1 MSYLDIEN
9 SIEKEFY
16 NTLYIPFCDA
26 IKKYEL
32 IKDGDHICVCISGGK
47 DSFIMAKLFEKH
59 QKSNNI
65 NYKLTYLVMNPGY
78 NEPNLKLIK
87 NNIKLLNI
95 DAHIIDTDIFKIA
108 NSQVKNACYLCAKMR
123 RGALYRIAKEF
134 SCNKIALGHH
144 FDDVI
149 VTTLM
154 NMLNSGSFQTM
165 IPKLH
170 SKNFEGM
177 ELIRPMYLIK
187 EDEIIR
193 FKEYNNLNFLACA
206 CKFTESLLKEDNNKE
221 KSQRLFIKLL
231 IKKLKNEITNI
242 EENLFKAVENVDLD
256 AVVRY
261 FKDGKTIENY

>member
-1 MSYLDIEN
+1 MNYLDIEK
-9 SIEKEFY
+9 SIDNEFY
-16 NTLYIPFCDA
+16 ETLFEPFSKA
-26 IKKYEL
+26 INDYEL

-47 DSFIMAKLFEKH
+47 DSFVMAKLFEKH
-59 QKSNNI
+59 QKSSNI

-78 NEPNLKLIK
+78 NDKNLKLIES
-87 NNIKLLNI
+87 NIKLLNI
-95 DAHIIDTDIFKIA
+95 NAHIIDTDIFKIA

-123 RGALYRIAKEF
+123 RGALYRLAKEF

-144 FDDVI
+144 YDDVI

-154 NMLNSGSFQTM
+154 NMLNSGSLQTM

-187 EDEIIR
+187 EADIIK
-193 FKEYNNLNFLACA
+193 FKEHNELTFLACA
-206 CKFTESLLKEDNNKE
+206 CKFTESLLKEDNDKE

-231 IKKLKNEITNI
+231 IQKLKSDIPDI
-242 EENLFKAVENVDLD
+242 EENLFKAICEVDLTK
-256 AVVRY
+256 VLRY
-261 FKDGKTIENY
+261 FKDGKIIENF